1 MTSERRLLIEPSDVQ
16 VIELVCKACGASVSL
31 KPSDLRHFVGDK
43 CPNCNGHWFEN
54 GSKIKQATNALF
66 GAIRTL
72 ADLQE
77 DLKAAVRMHVDL
89 DEKAKLLK
97 P

>member
-1 MTSERRLLIEPSDVQ
+1 MTSQHRLLIEPSDIQ
-16 VIELVCKACGASVSL
+16 VIELVCKECGASVSL

-43 CPNCNGHWFEN
+43 CPNCNQDWFEN
-54 GSKIKQATNALF
+54 GSKIKQMTNALF

-72 ADLQE
+72 ADMQE
-77 DLKAAVRMHVDL
+77 DVKVAVWLHV
-89 DEKAKLLK
+89 EEPK

>member
-16 VIELVCKACGASVSL
+16 VIELVCKGCGASVSL
-31 KPSDLRHFVGDK
+31 KPSDLRHFIGDK
-43 CPNCNGHWFEN
+43 CPNCNDDWFEH

-72 ADLQE
+72 GEMKGDV
-77 DLKAAVRMHVDL
+77 KVGVRLHV
-89 DEKAKLLK
+89 EE
-97 P
+97 PRS